1 MCRDVKAFDAESLR
15 SDRTTTSL
23 TTAKTPRREQR
34 GLGRRR
40 HRDETG
46 TALVELALV
55 VPIVILLMGVAFN
68 GWNAMQSS
76 IRLTSAARAGAIVAA
91 NDLTNS
97 STHPALSTS
106 VALADATNA
115 INSEEGS
122 TNPALYQSADSSAN
136 NYVSLS
142 QSTQTISGWISVSV
156 VTISISHSSLSF
168 VPFVGSFP
176 VTTHATARYS

>member
-1 MCRDVKAFDAESLR
+1 MCRDVEAFDADSLR
-15 SDRTTTSL
+15 SDQTTANL
-23 TTAKTPRREQR
+23 TTARLRGRGERR
-34 GLGRRR
+34 LGQRR

-55 VPIVILLMGVAFN
+55 VPLVILLMGIAFN

-91 NDLTNS
+91 NDLTSS
-97 STHPALSTS
+97 STHAPLTASAALT
-106 VALADATNA
+106 DATNA
-115 INSEEGS
+115 INNEEGS
-122 TNPALYQSADSSAN
+122 TNPAVYQSANSSAN

-142 QSTQTISGWISVSV
+142 QSTQTVSGGISVSV
-156 VTISISHSSLSF
+156 VTITVSHSSLSF